1 MIHPHAPL
9 QARASARSYADEAA
23 AAGGRTLD
31 STREFAAQA
40 LERAAEKMRDLRYGV
55 ADTAT
60 AAQRQMGHYA
70 NRADRRR
77 RGRRGDGGHPDG
89 PAPQRPLLR
98 PAPTRNKNNTMLHP
112 LFSVLISKPELVMD
126 HMAGYASL
134 MREEA
139 STVGTEV
146 AKRAIAWGVAV
157 MSFIIFLV
165 LAGVAVMLGV
175 MQDRFHWILLL
186 VPATALALSVAAFLQ
201 ARQKLP
207 HQAFS
212 ELRSQLDADAQT
224 FRAVGAGS

>member
-1 MIHPHAPL
+1 
-9 QARASARSYADEAA
+9 
-23 AAGGRTLD
+23 
-31 STREFAAQA
+31 
-40 LERAAEKMRDLRYGV
+40 
-55 ADTAT
+55 
-60 AAQRQMGHYA
+60 
-70 NRADRRR
+70 
-77 RGRRGDGGHPDG
+77 
-89 PAPQRPLLR
+89 
-98 PAPTRNKNNTMLHP
+98 MLHP
-112 LFSVLISKPELVMD
+112 IFSVLISKPELVMD
-126 HMAGYASL
+126 HVAGYASL

-157 MSFIIFLV
+157 MGFIIFLV

-224 FRAVGAGS
+224 IRALGARS